1 MAAAGRLLARLLDG
15 LFVLT
20 AVVLLLAALYVSLGR
35 ALVPLV
41 AEYRGELEN
50 RASVA
55 LGQPLHIGALEGR
68 WQGLAPLLLLRD
80 VQLQLDG
87 EALHLDQL
95 RLVPDVLASLRSRS
109 LRIARLEL
117 QGLQLGLQEEA
128 DGRWRLK
135 GLRPADPAAPPLDP
149 ARLLGLLLAPRQV
162 LVQDS
167 RLSLE
172 TRSGEVFALNYVGL
186 TLDNGDAAQR
196 LDGRLLLPDGQPLS
210 WRLQT
215 RLQPEDWRAASAQ
228 LYLSLPQSDW
238 APWLAQRLPAD
249 WRLPRLQAGGEVW
262 LDWAGGQAQRAVA
275 RLHAPRLTLVHAA
288 RPPAEF
294 ADLALTAHFAREAQ
308 GWRLLVEELAG
319 SFGEERLNPG
329 QLQLRQHVG
338 ERPYWSLQAERLNLA
353 PLAALTRALAP
364 LPPQAAEML
373 ASLAPHGRLR
383 DLSAEI
389 RPRDAGLP
397 EVEYNLRLDR
407 LGVSAWRGV
416 PALDNVSGSLSGTL
430 AGGELRLDA
439 HDFMLHLDTLF
450 PEPWRYRTARAR
462 LNWSLDDDAFTLS
475 SALMRLSGEEGELA
489 GNMLI
494 RLRRDPAAEDYMDL
508 QVGLHKGLA
517 RYTERYL
524 PTRSPGLSP
533 VLAEWLKTAIRGGQI
548 EQGMFVYQGSLNK
561 GASPQARALGLY
573 FQVRDAELAY
583 QADWPPLRQLEG
595 EVFVEDSGVRVR
607 APSARVLDSRLED
620 VQAQVKLN
628 GGKRVP
634 RLEVDGRVR
643 SSLGDGLKI
652 LQDTPLGRGQTF
664 AGWQGEGPLDGRLQL
679 DIPLARAGG
688 EVGAVVDFA
697 TEGARLQLPQPELE
711 VQQLKGAFR
720 YDTAHG
726 LSAPDVRGRA
736 FDRPLRGLIRAQ
748 GQAGKPL
755 TQLDIRG
762 SIAVTRL
769 ASWLGAQPA
778 QVPASGELPYR
789 LWLDLQGDSPRLRVS
804 SDLRGMRIDLPAPL
818 GKPADEARSA
828 SWRMSLSGA
837 ERRYELNY
845 AGLASLAFA
854 APVGQLVGGRGEL
867 RLGGEAAQLPR
878 ELGLH
883 IRGRLSEFD
892 WLAWQA
898 AQARYSDPSQR
909 EGLGGLLQSLEL
921 QVDRFGVGSLSLEQL
936 KVGLRRTGQSWRLQ
950 LDNPQ
955 LKGSAVLPQDRA
967 APLRIE
973 LERLRLP
980 PRESALA
987 KAQREAAGIVASDPL
1002 REVDP
1007 RILPAMNV
1015 TIDALYLGEER
1026 LGRWHFR
1033 SRPSANGARFDQL
1046 DLDLQGLRLDGSLD
1060 WQGSGAR
1067 SRTHYRGRL
1076 SGSEL
1081 ADVLLAWGYA
1091 PGITSKSF
1099 QVDVDGHWPGSPAM
1113 AGLKHFSGSLE
1124 AQARQGQ
1131 LLEVEGSAT
1140 ALRVFGLLNFNSI
1153 GRRLRLDFSDLF
1165 GKGLSYDSIDGR
1177 LVGTDGVLLTRGP
1190 LVLDGPSSRLELD
1203 GQLDMAHDRIAAKL
1217 RVTLPLSNNLPLA
1230 ALLAG
1235 AAPVAGA
1242 LFIVDQL
1249 VGDRLSRVASV
1260 EYRVDGP
1267 WQDPQISL
1275 FGKPSRGAR

>member
-1 MAAAGRLLARLLDG
+1 MAAGGRLLARLLDG

-20 AVVLLLAALYVSLGR
+20 ALLLLLAALYVSLGR

-41 AEYRGELEN
+41 AEYRGELESQ
-50 RASVA
+50 ASAA
-55 LGQPLHIGALEGR
+55 LGQPLHVGALEGR

-80 VQLQLDG
+80 VQLELNG

-117 QGLQLGLQEEA
+117 QGLQLGLQEDA

-135 GLRPADPAAPPLDP
+135 GLRPSDPAAPPLDP
-149 ARLLGLLLAPRQV
+149 ARLLDLLLAPRQV

-172 TRSGEVFALNYVGL
+172 TRTGEVFALNYVGL
-186 TLDNGDAAQR
+186 TLDNGRAAQR

-210 WRLQT
+210 WQLRT
-215 RLQPEDWRAASAQ
+215 RLQAEAWREARAQ

-249 WRLPRLQAGGEVW
+249 WQLPRLQAGGEVW

-275 RLHAPRLTLVHAA
+275 RLHAPRLILAHAPQA
-288 RPPAEF
+288 PAEF
-294 ADLALTAHFAREAQ
+294 ADLALTAHFQREAQ

-319 SFGEERLNPG
+319 SFAEERLNPG
-329 QLQLRQHVG
+329 QLQLRQHAG
-338 ERPYWSLQAERLNLA
+338 EQPYWSLQAERLNLA
-353 PLAALTRALAP
+353 PLAVLTRALAP
-364 LPPQAAEML
+364 LPPQAAEIL

-383 DLSAEI
+383 DLNAEI

-397 EVEYNLRLDR
+397 EVEYNLRLDQV
-407 LGVSAWRGV
+407 GISAWHGV
-416 PALDNVSGSLSGTL
+416 PALANVSGSLGGSL
-430 AGGELRLDA
+430 EGGELRLDA

-462 LNWSLDDDAFTLS
+462 LNWSLDDDSFTLS

-533 VLAEWLKTAIRGGQI
+533 QLAEWLTTAIQGGQI
-548 EQGMFVYQGSLNK
+548 EQGMFVYQGSLSK

-620 VQAQVKLN
+620 VRAQVKLN

-634 RLEVDGRVR
+634 VLEVDGQVR
-643 SSLGDGLKI
+643 SSLGDGLNI
-652 LQDTPLGRGQTF
+652 LQDTPLGRSQTF

-679 DIPLARAGG
+679 SIPLARGGG
-688 EVGAVVDFA
+688 EVKAVVDFA
-697 TEGARLQLPQPELE
+697 TDNARLQLPQPALE
-711 VQQLKGAFR
+711 VQNIKGAFR
-720 YDTAHG
+720 YDSARG
-726 LSAPDVRGRA
+726 LSAADIRGRA

-762 SIAVTRL
+762 SIAVARL
-769 ASWLGAQPA
+769 ASWLGAPPA
-778 QVPASGELPYR
+778 QIPASGELPYR
-789 LWLDLQGDSPRLRVS
+789 LWLDLQGETSRLRVS
-804 SDLRGMRIDLPAPL
+804 SDLQGTRIDLPAPL
-818 GKPADEARSA
+818 GKPAAEARSA
-828 SWRMSLSGA
+828 SWEMSLGDA
-837 ERRYELNY
+837 ERRYSLSY
-845 AGLASLAFA
+845 AGLANLSFA
-854 APVGQLVGGRGEL
+854 APVGQLAAGRGEL
-867 RLGGEAAQLPR
+867 RLGGATAQLPR

-883 IRGRLSEFD
+883 IRGQLGEFD
-892 WLAWQA
+892 WPAWQA
-898 AQARYSDPSQR
+898 AQARYADPGQR
-909 EGLGGLLQSLEL
+909 PGLGGLLQSLEL
-921 QVDRFGVGSLSLEQL
+921 RIGRFSAGSLSLEQL
-936 KVGLRRTGQSWRLQ
+936 GVGLRRTGQSWRLQ

-967 APLRIE
+967 APLRVE

-980 PRESALA
+980 APESAAA
-987 KAQREAAGIVASDPL
+987 KAQREAAGIAASDPL
-1002 REVDP
+1002 AQVDP
-1007 RILPAMNV
+1007 RSLPAMDV

-1026 LGRWHFR
+1026 LGRWQFR

-1060 WQGSGAR
+1060 WQGVGLD
-1067 SRTHYRGRL
+1067 SRTHYQGRL
-1076 SGSEL
+1076 AGKDL

-1091 PGITSKSF
+1091 PSITSRSF
-1099 QVDVDGHWPGSPAM
+1099 AVEVDGHWPGSPAM
-1113 AGLKHFSGSLE
+1113 VGLKHFSGSLV

-1131 LLEVEGSAT
+1131 LLEVEGGAV

-1153 GRRLRLDFSDLF
+1153 GRRLRLDFSDLL
-1165 GKGLSYDSIDGR
+1165 GRGLSYDRIEGT

-1190 LVLDGPSSRLELD
+1190 LVLDGPSARLELD
-1203 GQLDMAHDRIAAKL
+1203 GQLDMALDRIAARL
-1217 RVTLPLSNNLPLA
+1217 RVTLPLTNNLPLA

-1275 FGKPSRGAR
+1275 FAKPSGGAR